1 MFSNKPHLSA
11 VNVVETILGKNTFDH
26 IQGQTDR
33 IPIKPDPTGVFE
45 ILDRFGLSKEECL
58 YFGDINTDMMTGK
71 NAGVYTVGVTWGFRP
86 REELEKYHADRIIDC
101 PKDFWTC
108 VKEMNEE

>member
-1 MFSNKPHLSA
+1 MQEDPLYHVEPYEYVPETLKKLRDCGCKLAVFSNKPHLSA

-45 ILDRFGLSKEECL
+45 SW
-58 YFGDINTDMMTGK
+58 TDSVFPRR
-71 NAGVYTVGVTWGFRP
+71 NACTSGIPT
-86 REELEKYHADRIIDC
+86 RI
-101 PKDFWTC
+101 
-108 VKEMNEE
+108 